1 MLASD
6 IGVPGILTVVT
17 SVQHSVSIIC
27 IADKN
32 SFNFVSLSF
41 YVYVLVVLNYE
52 FDGSAVFVFFLCP
65 FCKNL
70 ICYLSY

>member
-17 SVQHSVSIIC
+17 NVQHNVSIIC

-52 FDGSAVFVFFLCP
+52 FDGSAVFLFFFCP
-65 FCKNL
+65 SCQNF
-70 ICYLSY
+70 ICYLRY